1 VIEGEKG
8 AKIDA
13 TKKELIE
20 ILCALSSRRK
30 GTASESGA
38 KVYIT

>member
-20 ILCALSSRRK
+20 ILCALRRK

>member
-1 VIEGEKG
+1 MIDGDNG

-20 ILCALSSRRK
+20 ILCAVKRK
-30 GTASESGA
+30 GKASDSGA